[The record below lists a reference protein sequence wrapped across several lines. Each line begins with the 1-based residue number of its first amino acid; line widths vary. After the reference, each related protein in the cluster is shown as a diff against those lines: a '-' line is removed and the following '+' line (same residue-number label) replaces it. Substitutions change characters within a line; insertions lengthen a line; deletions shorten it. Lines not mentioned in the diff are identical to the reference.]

1 MVTRG
6 VVGDAD
12 SGVLR
17 SVRSP
22 REGEAEVEHV
32 AGGRDDAVEIG
43 GFGIGAAV
51 VDGFG
56 IGAHRCVRHRGSEH
70 LVEDRGVARS
80 VTRRGDMVDG
90 NRGNVH

>member
-1 MVTRG
+1 MVTCG

-12 SGVLR
+12 SRVLR
-17 SVRSP
+17 GVRRAP
-22 REGEAEVEHV
+22 EGEAEVEHV
-32 AGGRDDAVEIG
+32 AGGRDEAVEFG
-43 GFGIGAAV
+43 GFGIGAAI
-51 VDGFG
+51 VDGYR
-56 IGAHRCVRHRGSEH
+56 HLRHRGSEH